1 MSRMARRHQSTIEGP
16 EPTSQQPQA
25 SAPQAHSAASAA
37 PSVFTSSPQVT
48 GDTRPTRRS
57 RKELR
62 TAQAFEDPEQTRENP
77 AVQSPALPQAHRPEG
92 HSELHHDQH
101 HSHRGDQ
108 AAPAAAPSTPS
119 ALSPLVAA
127 SLAESTS
134 GLEPAAAHPAGA
146 TPWWAASG
154 TPPASLD
161 DTQRHGH
168 RHAAAQ
174 TASAEP
180 EIGAASEPASRS
192 AGHRRQRASAAAPA
206 STASAKPVVAATS
219 HHTASF
225 DVPGAQA
232 DHPAVQT
239 PQAEPSAPAQQ
250 APSAPETP
258 HEIRFSQRITDFRGA
273 ETIEVPEV
281 RKIMAA
287 RKAGVPL
294 ADEETIRA
302 IKAARSTKKTKSEKS
317 AAQAKRGEAADEA
330 SSPTLSAKAKAAS
343 KPEAHRDSS
352 TGPAPARPARRR
364 TGSGIL
370 GRTAVLSVLAVA
382 TVLAPLS
389 NHLDNTPLAS
399 AAMKMHSNGSA
410 TQSPAA
416 GGTKASS
423 VASAVLGSDDLDEDS
438 DTQLSNVPDAATRAR
453 IREAFQNAAKT
464 CSSATGASGDTTAFS
479 SKPQLFYPMLP
490 GTYEISS
497 EYGYRT
503 HPTLG
508 YRKLHAG
515 QDMAAPVGTPI
526 YAAAAGTVTT
536 AGMVDGTGTITI
548 KHEID
553 GQVWYTSYLHMYED
567 GIHVKVGD
575 TVTAGQMIAG
585 VGNTGRSSG
594 SHLHFEVRT
603 KDDTADESTVEP
615 WGWLKQHNAVELT
628 TNCS

>member
-1 MSRMARRHQSTIEGP
+1 M
-16 EPTSQQPQA
+16 
-25 SAPQAHSAASAA
+25 
-37 PSVFTSSPQVT
+37 
-48 GDTRPTRRS
+48 
-57 RKELR
+57 
-62 TAQAFEDPEQTRENP
+62 
-77 AVQSPALPQAHRPEG
+77 
-92 HSELHHDQH
+92 
-101 HSHRGDQ
+101 
-108 AAPAAAPSTPS
+108 
-119 ALSPLVAA
+119 
-127 SLAESTS
+127 
-134 GLEPAAAHPAGA
+134 
-146 TPWWAASG
+146 
-154 TPPASLD
+154 
-161 DTQRHGH
+161 
-168 RHAAAQ
+168 
-174 TASAEP
+174 
-180 EIGAASEPASRS
+180 ASEPASRS

-239 PQAEPSAPAQQ
+239 PQAEPSALAEQ

-302 IKAARSTKKTKSEKS
+302 IKAARSTRKTKSEKS

-330 SSPTLSAKAKAAS
+330 GSPTSSAKAKAAS
-343 KPEAHRDSS
+343 KPDTHRDSS
-352 TGPAPARPARRR
+352 TGPAPARPARRH

-389 NHLDNTPLAS
+389 SHLDNTPLAS
-399 AAMKMHSNGSA
+399 AAMKMHPSGSA

>member
-1 MSRMARRHQSTIEGP
+1 MT
-16 EPTSQQPQA
+16 
-25 SAPQAHSAASAA
+25 
-37 PSVFTSSPQVT
+37 
-48 GDTRPTRRS
+48 
-57 RKELR
+57 
-62 TAQAFEDPEQTRENP
+62 
-77 AVQSPALPQAHRPEG
+77 
-92 HSELHHDQH
+92 
-101 HSHRGDQ
+101 
-108 AAPAAAPSTPS
+108 
-119 ALSPLVAA
+119 
-127 SLAESTS
+127 
-134 GLEPAAAHPAGA
+134 
-146 TPWWAASG
+146 
-154 TPPASLD
+154 
-161 DTQRHGH
+161 
-168 RHAAAQ
+168 
-174 TASAEP
+174 
-180 EIGAASEPASRS
+180 SEPASRS
-192 AGHRRQRASAAAPA
+192 AGRRRQRASAAAPA
-206 STASAKPVVAATS
+206 STASAKPVVASTP

-250 APSAPETP
+250 APQATSAPETP

-302 IKAARSTKKTKSEKS
+302 IKAARSTRKTKSEKS
-317 AAQAKRGEAADEA
+317 ATQAKRGEAADEA
-330 SSPTLSAKAKAAS
+330 GSPTSSAKAKAAS

-352 TGPAPARPARRR
+352 TGPAPARPVRRR

-389 NHLDNTPLAS
+389 SHLDNTPLAS

-567 GIHVKVGD
+567 GIYVKVGD